1 MTILLGMF
9 FAEQITT
16 GVCKRLRKKNVIVA
30 SAGVCTMV
38 VIEQVLNIALDTTG
52 ESHKL
57 TVAAPQRQ
65 DNLS

>member
-16 GVCKRLRKKNVIVA
+16 GVCERLRKKIIVA
-30 SAGVCTMV
+30 SAGVCT
-38 VIEQVLNIALDTTG
+38 NGCDRASTHIALDTTG
-52 ESHKL
+52 DHTNV

>member
-16 GVCKRLRKKNVIVA
+16 GVCERLRKKKVIVA

-52 ESHKL
+52 ESHKCNSSC
-57 TVAAPQRQ
+57 TTEAG
-65 DNLS
+65 